1 MRHIIWLLAVTV
13 ALTGCKVIDTTS
25 FGGSQE
31 PLVVRS
37 GTSFGM
43 CIGYCATELRIE
55 GERLVLTRTSRDEAQ
70 YPEQTEIKPISREEW
85 ETVARLVEESAF
97 GTLEEVYGC
106 PDCADGGAEWIEV
119 ERDGVQKRVTFEY
132 GKTVPGIEALTVK
145 LRELRARFE

>member
-1 MRHIIWLLAVTV
+1 MRHMIWLFAVAV

-25 FGGSQE
+25 FGVSQE

-70 YPEQTEIKPISREEW
+70 YPKQTETKTISREEW
-85 ETVARLVEESAF
+85 EAITKLVEESAF
-97 GTLEEVYGC
+97 GALEEVYGC

-119 ERDGVQKRVTFEY
+119 ERDGVQNRVTFEY
-132 GKTVPGIEALTVK
+132 GKSVAGIEALIAK